1 MPGVEELFGNA
12 WCRDNNGDDDDDDD
26 DDDDN
31 NATCYCISF
40 K

>member
-12 WCRDNNGDDDDDDD
+12 WCRDNGDDDNDD